1 MTAPNNPYFAQT
13 IVNRM
18 WSFFFG
24 RGIVDPV
31 DDFRA
36 ANPPTH
42 PALLKV
48 LAEDFKKHGHDLRY
62 LVRLIVQSRTY
73 QLAAKANATNRN
85 DRINYSRAY
94 ARPLDAEVLLDAI
107 SQVTGVE
114 EDFKVQLDDGG
125 RVPRGTRA
133 INIIWPDLVPSQFL
147 DAYGRPN
154 RIMVPERKV
163 EASLQQALHLQA
175 GATYTSKLS
184 REGGRLDRLL
194 RAGAS
199 NRQIIESF
207 YLAALSRLP
216 TARELAELQN
226 EVNRQESRREA
237 LEDMVWGLVA
247 SREFSYNH

>member
-1 MTAPNNPYFAQT
+1 MKRQNT
-13 IVNRM
+13 
-18 WSFFFG
+18 
-24 RGIVDPV
+24 
-31 DDFRA
+31 
-36 ANPPTH
+36 
-42 PALLKV
+42 
-48 LAEDFKKHGHDLRY
+48 
-62 LVRLIVQSRTY
+62 
-73 QLAAKANATNRN
+73 
-85 DRINYSRAY
+85 
-94 ARPLDAEVLLDAI
+94 
-107 SQVTGVE
+107 
-114 EDFKVQLDDGG
+114 
-125 RVPRGTRA
+125 
-133 INIIWPDLVPSQFL
+133 
-147 DAYGRPN
+147 
-154 RIMVPERKV
+154 

-184 REGGRLDRLL
+184 REGGRLDRML